1 MVLSFK
7 KLDLDLSFFME
18 FYKFYVN
25 LNDLIINKFGIK
37 FNYKIFYHHIEKKND
52 FILFFEI
59 K

>member
-37 FNYKIFYHHIEKKND
+37 FNYKIFNHHIKKKND